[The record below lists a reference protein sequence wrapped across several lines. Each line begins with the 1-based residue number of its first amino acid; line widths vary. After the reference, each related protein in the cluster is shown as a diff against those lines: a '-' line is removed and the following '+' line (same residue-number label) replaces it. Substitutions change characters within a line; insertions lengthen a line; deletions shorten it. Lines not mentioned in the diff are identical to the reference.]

1 LNEEVHISTNGR
13 LTMRQG
19 MAKLVSMKKVFV
31 FWDNSNIFIS
41 AKTVAAEREGGD
53 AAYQVKIQ
61 FDQMLQLAL
70 AGRTLEYAIAV
81 GSVPPPMRHV
91 WNQLEHAGVKVEL
104 FERGGLSSREQAVDQ
119 ALQTHMLRKAL
130 DYNGTPGI
138 AVMLTGDGA
147 GYLDGVGFHA
157 DLERMHKKGWGV
169 EVLAWERTCN
179 PRLKQWANKIGVFI
193 PLEHY
198 YDAITFT
205 EDASGALR
213 RAKPLD
219 LSKRKMTK

>member
-1 LNEEVHISTNGR
+1 
-13 LTMRQG
+13 
-19 MAKLVSMKKVFV
+19 MKKVFV

-53 AAYQVKIQ
+53 AAYQVRIQ
-61 FDQMLQLAL
+61 FDHLLQLAA

-91 WNQLEHAGVKVEL
+91 WNRLEGTGVKVEL
-104 FERGGLSSREQAVDQ
+104 FERGSLSSREQAVDQ

-130 DYNGTPGI
+130 DYNGI

-147 GYLDGVGFHA
+147 GFLDGVGFHA

-179 PRLKQWANKIGVFI
+179 PRLKEWANKIGVFV
-193 PLEHY
+193 PFENF

-205 EDASGALR
+205 EDDSGALR
-213 RAKPLD
+213 RANALD
-219 LSKRKMTK
+219 LSKRQMTK

>member
-1 LNEEVHISTNGR
+1 
-13 LTMRQG
+13 
-19 MAKLVSMKKVFV
+19 MKKIFV
-31 FWDNSNIFIS
+31 FWDNSNVLIS
-41 AKTVAAEREGGD
+41 AKPVAAEREGGD
-53 AAYQVKIQ
+53 APYQVRIQ
-61 FDQMLQLAL
+61 FDHLLQLA
-70 AGRTLEYAIAV
+70 AAARKLEYAIAA

-91 WNQLEHAGVKVEL
+91 WNHLERVGVKVEL
-104 FERGGLSSREQAVDQ
+104 FERGSFSSREQAVDQ

-147 GYLDGVGFHA
+147 GFLDGVGFHA
-157 DLERMHKKGWGV
+157 DLERMRKKGWGV

-179 PRLKQWANKIGVFI
+179 PRLKEWANKIGVFV
-193 PLEHY
+193 PLETF

-205 EDASGALR
+205 EDDSGALR

>member
-1 LNEEVHISTNGR
+1 
-13 LTMRQG
+13 
-19 MAKLVSMKKVFV
+19 MKKAFV

-53 AAYQVKIQ
+53 AAYHVRIQ
-61 FDQMLQLAL
+61 FDNLLRLAL
-70 AGRTLEYAIAV
+70 ADRSLEYAIAV
-81 GSVPPPMRHV
+81 GSVPPPLRHV
-91 WNQLEHAGVKVEL
+91 WNRLEQAGVTVEL

-130 DYNGTPGI
+130 DYNGNPGI

-147 GYLDGVGFHA
+147 GFLDGVGFHA

-179 PRLKQWANKIGVFI
+179 PRLRQWAEKIGVFV
-193 PLEHY
+193 PLGDY
-198 YDAITFT
+198 YETVTFT
-205 EDASGALR
+205 EDESGALR
-213 RAKPLD
+213 PANTLD
-219 LSKRKMTK
+219 LTKRKTTK

>member
-1 LNEEVHISTNGR
+1 MLSDG
-13 LTMRQG
+13 LTSRKG
-19 MAKLVSMKKVFV
+19 MATLLSMKKIFV

-41 AKTVAAEREGGD
+41 AKTVASAREGGD
-53 AAYQVKIQ
+53 AAYQVRIQ
-61 FDQMLQLAL
+61 FDNLLQLAL

-91 WNQLEHAGVKVEL
+91 WNRLEHAGVKVEL
-104 FERGGLSSREQAVDQ
+104 FERGSLSSREQAVDQ

-147 GYLDGVGFHA
+147 GFLDGVGFHA

-179 PRLKQWANKIGVFI
+179 PRLKAWANKIGVFV
-193 PLEHY
+193 PLENF

-205 EDASGALR
+205 EDDSGALR

>member
-1 LNEEVHISTNGR
+1 
-13 LTMRQG
+13 
-19 MAKLVSMKKVFV
+19 MKPAFV

-53 AAYQVKIQ
+53 AAYQVRIQ
-61 FDQMLQLAL
+61 FDQLVQLGV
-70 AGRTLEYAIAV
+70 AGRPLEYAIAV
-81 GSVPPPMRHV
+81 GSVPPPLRHV
-91 WNQLEHAGVKVEL
+91 WNRLEQAGVTVEL

-130 DYNGTPGI
+130 DYNGSPGT

-147 GYLDGVGFHA
+147 GFLDGVGFHA
-157 DLERMHKKGWGV
+157 DLERMHKRGWGI

-179 PRLKQWANKIGVFI
+179 PRLKQWTEKIGVFVA
-193 PLEHY
+193 LEDY
-198 YDAITFT
+198 YESVTFT
-205 EDASGALR
+205 EDETGAIR

-219 LSKRKMTK
+219 LSKRKLTS